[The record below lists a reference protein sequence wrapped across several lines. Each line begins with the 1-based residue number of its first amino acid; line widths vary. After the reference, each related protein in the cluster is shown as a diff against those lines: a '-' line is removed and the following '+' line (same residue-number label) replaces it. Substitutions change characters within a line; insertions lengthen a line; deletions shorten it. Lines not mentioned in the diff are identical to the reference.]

1 MKNNLIE
8 TAIIQLQNGN
18 IVALPTETV
27 YGLAADSINTSAIQ
41 KIFELKGRPES
52 VAISL
57 LIPKDAPLERFAI
70 DIPELAHQLAKQYWP
85 GPLTIILK
93 KKPHISDILTGGKQT
108 IGLRCPNHPIT
119 LEILKHFPQGL
130 AAPSANP
137 YGQPPPISAEE
148 VRGYFN
154 DQIMIINGGPCKI
167 GLASTVVDLSDGMPV
182 VLRQGIITL
191 SPIAKS

>member
-8 TAIIQLQNGN
+8 SIVVLLKKGGIIAI
-18 IVALPTETV
+18 PTETV
-27 YGLAADSINTSAIQ
+27 YGLAADSTHLDTIK
-41 KIFELKGRPES
+41 KIFELKGRPKS

-57 LIPKDAPLERFAI
+57 LIPKDAPLDRFAI
-70 DIPELAHQLAKQYWP
+70 DIPKLAYQLAEKYWP

-93 KKPHISDILTGGKQT
+93 KKRHIPNILTGGKKT

-137 YGQPPPISAEE
+137 YGKPPATSAES
-148 VRGYFN
+148 VKKYFN
-154 DQIMIINGGPCKI
+154 NQIKIIDGGPCEI
-167 GLASTVVDLSDGMPV
+167 GLSSTVIDLSGDKPKIIRDGS
-182 VLRQGIITL
+182 IKI
-191 SPIAKS
+191 

>member
-8 TAIIQLQNGN
+8 KAIIQLQNGN

-27 YGLAADSINTSAIQ
+27 YGLAADSTNTSAIQ

-57 LIPKDAPLERFAI
+57 LIPKDAPLDRWAV
-70 DIPELAHQLAKQYWP
+70 DIPELAYQLAKQYWP

-93 KKPHISDILTGGKQT
+93 KKPHIPDILTGGKNT
-108 IGLRCPNHPIT
+108 IGLRCPNHPMT
-119 LEILKHFPQGL
+119 LEILNHFPQGL

-137 YGQPPPISAEE
+137 YGQPPPVSAKE
-148 VRGYFN
+148 VQEYFN
-154 DQIMIINGGPCKI
+154 DQIIIIDGGPCEI
-167 GLASTVVDLSDGMPV
+167 GLASTVVDLSVDEPII
-182 VLRQGIITL
+182 LRQGAINLTHKL
-191 SPIAKS
+191 S